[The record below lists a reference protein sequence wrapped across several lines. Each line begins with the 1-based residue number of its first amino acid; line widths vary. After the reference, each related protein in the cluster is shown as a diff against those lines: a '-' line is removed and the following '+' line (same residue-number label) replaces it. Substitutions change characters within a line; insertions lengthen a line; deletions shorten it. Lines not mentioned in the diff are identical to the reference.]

1 MAILRLGA
9 IITQI
14 SGKVGGQTIVNGAQ
28 GTYLKNIGNQTKSPT
43 PAQQLQRSATGTL
56 MQLWRTL
63 SEYEYNTWLNQEG
76 NWSFKNRVGNIHFYT
91 AFQIFML
98 LNQGRLLIGETINK
112 TAHNPDTIYPAQI
125 YFSNTATSQLEFNF
139 ISKDLKLT
147 YVLWMSPP
155 VGKGKRNVDNL
166 LRVVQVFNY
175 DEGRMEYDVTE
186 NYLKI
191 FGHIPSK
198 ATIGYSMQTV
208 ISASG
213 QRDSRPTAN
222 FIVTT

>member
-14 SGKVGGQTIVNGAQ
+14 SGKVGGQSFVNGSQ
-28 GTYLKNIGNQTKSPT
+28 GTYLKNIGNQTKQPT
-43 PAQQLQRSATGTL
+43 PAQQKQRSATGFL
-56 MQLWRTL
+56 MQFWRTL
-63 SEYEYNTWLNQEG
+63 SESEYKTWRDQVG

-112 TAHNPDTIYPAQI
+112 TAHNPDTIYPAPI

-139 ISKDLKLT
+139 ISKDSKLT

-155 VGKGKRNVDNL
+155 VGKGKRNVNNL
-166 LRVVQVFNY
+166 MRVVQVFNY
-175 DEGRMEYDVTE
+175 DEGRLEYDVTE
-186 NYLKI
+186 KYLEV
-191 FGHIPSK
+191 FGYIPIN
-198 ATIGYSMQTV
+198 ATIGFTMQTV

-213 QRDSRPTAN
+213 QRDSRPKAD